1 MDVKIPKKEQSQNDM
16 HRYEMH
22 FSSKYI
28 FTTILVQIQNIRHQH
43 DTRLNGNLGLFTE
56 LSAIN

>member
-1 MDVKIPKKEQSQNDM
+1 MDVKIQNKEQSQNDV

-22 FSSKYI
+22 FPSKFI
-28 FTTILVQIQNIRHQH
+28 FTTILVQIKNIRHQH
-43 DTRLNGNLGLFTE
+43 DTYLNGNLGLFTE